1 MKESLFLYGAS
12 GHGKVILE
20 IAEELG
26 LTIGGFIDDNP
37 DLDKILGYPIIGR
50 SAFKAENH
58 RLVISIGVNATRK
71 KVAEQNPELNYISL
85 ISPRTN
91 ISPRASLGIGTVVMS
106 GVTINTETQI
116 GKHVIVNTNSSID
129 HECRVGDYVHISPN
143 VGVAGD
149 VQIGD
154 LTHIGIGASIIQG
167 IRIGKNVTIGAGAV
181 IIRDIP
187 DNAVV
192 VGNPGKIIKYKE

>member
-1 MKESLFLYGAS
+1 MESIFLYGAS

-20 IAEELG
+20 IAEELD
-26 LTIGGFIDDNP
+26 LRIGGFIDDNP
-37 DLDKILGYPIIGR
+37 DLTEILGYPVIGR
-50 SAFKAENH
+50 SAFKAENS
-58 RLVISIGVNATRK
+58 RVVISIGVNATRK
-71 KVAEQNPELNYISL
+71 KVAEQNPGLNYISL

-91 ISPRASLGIGTVVMS
+91 ISPRAILEIGTVVMP

-116 GKHVIVNTNSSID
+116 GKHVIINTNSSID
-129 HECRVGDYVHISPN
+129 HECQIGDYVHISPN
-143 VGVAGD
+143 VGIAGD
-149 VQIGD
+149 VHIGD
-154 LTHIGIGASIIQG
+154 LTHVGIGVSIIQG

-192 VGNPGKIIKYKE
+192 VGNPGKIIKYND